1 MPRKPGSNWLMP
13 IGSAEPIAISV
24 PGSGFPVKDFLTL
37 NREPIGTK
45 DSHMIDRYMPED
57 FAKIWSEENMFRTW
71 LRVELEVCRVLAEKG
86 WIPKESMETIERK
99 ADFSVAR
106 IKEIENIT
114 HHDLIAFTTSVAEH
128 VGPDSRFIHW
138 GLTSTDVV
146 DTARGLQL
154 KQASEK
160 ILIAVDELRKAIAE
174 RAEQHRRTLM
184 MGRTHGVHAE
194 VTTFGLKLAVWY
206 DEMRR
211 NRERMERAAETVSV
225 GKLSGA
231 VGTFAHLDPDV
242 EAIVCERMGLKPA
255 PVSTQTLQRD
265 RHAEFLCTIAIVGS
279 SLDKFAT
286 EIRHLQRTEVREA
299 EEPFAAG
306 QKGSSAMP
314 HKRNPIKCEQ
324 ISGLSRLLRGYA
336 VTALED
342 VALWHERDIS
352 HSSAERVIL
361 PDATS
366 VLCYM
371 LRAMAKIVS
380 RMVVYPERMLKNIEL
395 MRGLAYSGQLLLD
408 LTRKGVAREEAYRW
422 IQRCS
427 MKVWDEDKDFLQ
439 VLQEDPD
446 ITQVLSRE
454 EIRSV
459 VNPELQLRNVDAIFS
474 RVFTK

>member
-1 MPRKPGSNWLMP
+1 
-13 IGSAEPIAISV
+13 
-24 PGSGFPVKDFLTL
+24 
-37 NREPIGTK
+37 
-45 DSHMIDRYMPED
+45 
-57 FAKIWSEENMFRTW
+57 
-71 LRVELEVCRVLAEKG
+71 
-86 WIPKESMETIERK
+86 
-99 ADFSVAR
+99 
-106 IKEIENIT
+106 
-114 HHDLIAFTTSVAEH
+114 
-128 VGPDSRFIHW
+128 
-138 GLTSTDVV
+138 
-146 DTARGLQL
+146 
-154 KQASEK
+154 
-160 ILIAVDELRKAIAE
+160 
-174 RAEQHRRTLM
+174 M

-211 NRERMERAAETVSV
+211 NRERMVRAAEAVAV

-242 EAIVCERMGLKPA
+242 EARVCGRLGLKAAPA
-255 PVSTQTLQRD
+255 STQTLQRD
-265 RHAEFLCTIAIVGS
+265 RHADYVCALAIVGA

-314 HKRNPIKCEQ
+314 HKRNPVKCEQ
-324 ISGLSRLLRGYA
+324 VSGLSRLLRGYA
-336 VTALED
+336 VAALEN

-371 LRAMAKIVS
+371 LRAMTRIIGK
-380 RMVVYPERMLKNIEL
+380 MVVYPERMFKNIEL
-395 MRGLAYSGQLLLD
+395 TRGLAYSGQLLLD
-408 LTRKGVAREEAYRW
+408 LTRKGVLREEAYRW

-427 MKVWDEDKDFLQ
+427 MKVWDEDKDFVQ
-439 VLQEDPD
+439 VLQEDAD
-446 ITQVLSRE
+446 ITAVLSGE

-459 VNPELQLRNVDAIFS
+459 VNPELQLRNVDAIFA
-474 RVFTK
+474 RVFGTP

>member
-1 MPRKPGSNWLMP
+1 
-13 IGSAEPIAISV
+13 
-24 PGSGFPVKDFLTL
+24 
-37 NREPIGTK
+37 
-45 DSHMIDRYMPED
+45 MIDRYMPED
-57 FAKIWSEENMFRTW
+57 FAEIWSEENMFRTW

-86 WIPKESMETIERK
+86 WIPKESMDIIEKK
-99 ADFSVAR
+99 AGFSVAR
-106 IKEIENIT
+106 IKEIENVT

-128 VGPDSRFIHW
+128 VGPDSRYIHW
-138 GLTSTDVV
+138 GLTSTDVI

-154 KQASEK
+154 KQASSK
-160 ILIAVDELRKAIAE
+160 ILTAINELRKSIKT
-174 RAEQHRRTLM
+174 RAQEHRKTLM

-211 NRERMERAAETVSV
+211 NRERMEKAAETVAV

-242 EAIVCERMGLKPA
+242 EARVCERMGLNAA
-255 PVSTQTLQRD
+255 PISTQTLQRD
-265 RHAEFLCTIAIVGS
+265 RHAEYVCTIAIVGS

-314 HKRNPIKCEQ
+314 HKRNPVKCEQ

-342 VALWHERDIS
+342 VPLWHERDIS

-371 LRAMAKIVS
+371 LRAMTKIVA
-380 RMVVYPERMLKNIEL
+380 RMVVYPERMLKNIAL
-395 MRGLAYSGQLLLD
+395 TRGLAYSGQLLLD
-408 LTRKGVAREEAYRW
+408 LTRKGVVREEAYRW

-427 MKVWDEDKDFLQ
+427 TKVWDEDKDFVQ
-439 VLQEDPD
+439 VLETDPD
-446 ITQVLSRE
+446 ITGVLSRD

-474 RVFTK
+474 RVFRD

>member
-1 MPRKPGSNWLMP
+1 
-13 IGSAEPIAISV
+13 
-24 PGSGFPVKDFLTL
+24 
-37 NREPIGTK
+37 
-45 DSHMIDRYMPED
+45 MIDRYMPHD
-57 FAKIWSEENMFRTW
+57 FAEIWSEENMFRTW

-86 WIPKESMETIERK
+86 WIPKESLENIEAK
-99 ADFSVAR
+99 AAFSVER
-106 IKEIENIT
+106 IKEIENVT
-114 HHDLIAFTTSVAEH
+114 HHDLIAFTTNVAEH
-128 VGPDSRFIHW
+128 VGPDSRYIHW

-154 KQASEK
+154 KQASDK
-160 ILIAVDELRKAIAE
+160 ILTAIDELRKVIGE
-174 RAEQHRRTLM
+174 RAQEHRKTPM

-211 NRERMERAAETVSV
+211 NRERMQRAAEGVAV
-225 GKLSGA
+225 GKISGA

-242 EAIVCERMGLKPA
+242 EARVCERMGLKAA
-255 PVSTQTLQRD
+255 PISTQTLQRD
-265 RHAEFLCTIAIVGS
+265 RHAEYLCAIAIIGS

-314 HKRNPIKCEQ
+314 HKRNPVKCEQ
-324 ISGLSRLLRGYA
+324 ISGLSRVLRAYSVA
-336 VTALED
+336 ALEN

-371 LRAMAKIVS
+371 LRSMTKIIA
-380 RMVVYPERMLKNIEL
+380 RLVVYPERMLKNIEL
-395 MRGLAYSGQLLLD
+395 TRGLAYSGQLLLD
-408 LTRKGVAREEAYRW
+408 LTRKGVVREEAYRW
-422 IQRCS
+422 IQRS
-427 MKVWDEDKDFLQ
+427 AMKVWDEDKDFLQ
-439 VLQEDPD
+439 VLLEDPE
-446 ITQVLSRE
+446 ITGALSRE
-454 EIRSV
+454 EIQSAL
-459 VNPELQLRNVDAIFS
+459 NPDHQLRNVDQIFA
-474 RVFTK
+474 RVFS

>member
-1 MPRKPGSNWLMP
+1 
-13 IGSAEPIAISV
+13 
-24 PGSGFPVKDFLTL
+24 
-37 NREPIGTK
+37 
-45 DSHMIDRYMPED
+45 MIERYMPED
-57 FAKIWSEENMFRTW
+57 FSEIWSEENMFRTW
-71 LRVELEVCRVLAEKG
+71 LQVELETCRVLAEKG
-86 WIPKESMETIERK
+86 WIPKESMATIEEK
-99 ADFSVAR
+99 ADFSVSR
-106 IKEIENIT
+106 IKEIETIT

-128 VGPDSRFIHW
+128 VGPDSRYIHW

-146 DTARGLQL
+146 DTARGVQL
-154 KQASEK
+154 RQADRK
-160 ILIAVDELRKAIAE
+160 ILTAIDDLQEAIRS
-174 RAEQHRRTLM
+174 RAMQHRDTLI

-211 NRERMERAAETVSV
+211 NRERMERAAAGVEF

-231 VGTFAHLDPDV
+231 VGTFAHLDPDI
-242 EAIVCERMGLKPA
+242 EALVCERLGLQPA

-265 RHAEFLCTIAIVGS
+265 RHAEYLSTIAIIGS

-286 EIRHLQRTEVREA
+286 EIRHLQRTEVREV

-314 HKRNPIKCEQ
+314 HKRNPVKCEQ

-336 VTALED
+336 VTALEN

-366 VLCYM
+366 LLCYM
-371 LRAMAKIVS
+371 LRGMKKIVS
-380 RMVVYPERMLKNIEL
+380 GMVVYPERMKKNIEL
-395 MRGLAYSGQLLLD
+395 TRGLAYSGQLLLD
-408 LTRKGVAREEAYRW
+408 LTRKGVMREDAYRW

-427 MKVWDEDKDFLQ
+427 MKVWDENMDFLQ
-439 VLQEDPD
+439 VLEEDTD
-446 ITQVLSRE
+446 ITRVLTHD
-454 EIRSV
+454 EIRSA
-459 VNPELQLRNVDAIFS
+459 VNPALQLRNVDTIFS
-474 RVFTK
+474 RVFNS

>member
-1 MPRKPGSNWLMP
+1 
-13 IGSAEPIAISV
+13 
-24 PGSGFPVKDFLTL
+24 
-37 NREPIGTK
+37 
-45 DSHMIDRYMPED
+45 MIDRYLPAD
-57 FAKIWSEENMFRTW
+57 FKDIWSEENMFRTW
-71 LRVELEVCRVLAEKG
+71 LRVEIEVCRVLAEKG
-86 WIPKESMETIERK
+86 WIPHESMETIERK
-99 ADFSVAR
+99 ANFSVER
-106 IKEIENIT
+106 IREIEKAT
-114 HHDLIAFTTSVAEH
+114 HHDLIAFTTSVAEF

-138 GLTSTDVV
+138 GLTSTDVI
-146 DTARGLQL
+146 DTARALQL
-154 KQASEK
+154 REASER
-160 ILIAVDELRKAIAE
+160 ILAAIEELMEAIKR
-174 RAEQHRRTLM
+174 RALEHRGTLM

-211 NRERMERAAETVSV
+211 NRERMLRAAEVMRV
-225 GKLSGA
+225 GKVSGA

-242 EAIVCERMGLKPA
+242 EAGVCKRLGLKA
-255 PVSTQTLQRD
+255 AAASTQTLQRD
-265 RHAEFLCTIAIVGS
+265 RHAEYLCTLAVIGA

-314 HKRNPIKCEQ
+314 HKRNPVKCEQ
-324 ISGLSRLLRGYA
+324 VCGLSRLLRGYA
-336 VTALED
+336 VTALDD

-371 LRAMAKIVS
+371 LRAMTRIIGGL
-380 RMVVYPERMLKNIEL
+380 VVYPRRMSKNIEL
-395 MRGLAYSGQLLLD
+395 TRGLAYSGKLLLD
-408 LTRKGVAREEAYRW
+408 LTRKGISREEAYVW
-422 IQRCS
+422 VQRCS
-427 MKVWDEDKDFLQ
+427 MKVWNEDQDFLQ

-446 ITQVLSRE
+446 VSRVLSVD

-459 VNPELQLRNVDAIFS
+459 VNPDVQLRNVDAVFS
-474 RVFTK
+474 RVFQ

>member
-1 MPRKPGSNWLMP
+1 MPGDL
-13 IGSAEPIAISV
+13 AE
-24 PGSGFPVKDFLTL
+24 
-37 NREPIGTK
+37 
-45 DSHMIDRYMPED
+45 
-57 FAKIWSEENMFRTW
+57 IWSEENMFRTW
-71 LRVELEVCRVLAEKG
+71 LLVELETCRVLAEKG
-86 WIPKESMETIERK
+86 WIPREAMDVIERK
-99 ADFSVAR
+99 AAFSVPR
-106 IKEIENIT
+106 IREIEAVT

-128 VGPDSRFIHW
+128 VGPESRYIHW

-146 DTARGLQL
+146 DTARGVQL
-154 KQASEK
+154 LQASAR
-160 ILIAVDELRKAIAE
+160 ILEAMDALLDAIRT
-174 RAEQHRRTLM
+174 RALEHRRTLM

-211 NRERMERAAETVSV
+211 NRERMRRAAETMAV

-242 EAIVCERMGLKPA
+242 EARVCERLGLRPA

-265 RHAEFLCTIAIVGS
+265 RHAEYVSAIAIAGS

-299 EEPFAAG
+299 EEPFASG

-314 HKRNPIKCEQ
+314 HKRNPVKCEQ
-324 ISGLSRLLRGYA
+324 VSGLSRLLRGYS
-336 VTALED
+336 VTALEN

-371 LRAMAKIVS
+371 LRAMTRIVAGL
-380 RMVVYPERMLKNIEL
+380 VVHSDRMLKNIEL
-395 MRGLAYSGQLLLD
+395 TRGLAYSGQLLLD
-408 LTRKGVAREEAYRW
+408 LTRKGVLREEAYRW
-422 IQRCS
+422 VQRCA
-427 MKVWDEDKDFLQ
+427 MKVWDEDRDFLE
-439 VLQEDPD
+439 VLAGDPD
-446 ITQVLSRE
+446 ITRVLDAE
-454 EIRSV
+454 EVRAV
-459 VNPELQLRNVDAIFS
+459 VNPDLQLRNVDAVFA
-474 RVFTK
+474 RVFDGAEQGR

>member
-1 MPRKPGSNWLMP
+1 
-13 IGSAEPIAISV
+13 
-24 PGSGFPVKDFLTL
+24 
-37 NREPIGTK
+37 
-45 DSHMIDRYMPED
+45 MIDRYMPAD
-57 FAKIWSEENMFRTW
+57 FEEIWSEENMYRTW

-86 WIPKESMETIERK
+86 WIPKESMAAIEQK
-99 ADFSVAR
+99 ANFSVSR

-128 VGPDSRFIHW
+128 VGPDSRYIHW
-138 GLTSTDVV
+138 GLTSTDVI

-154 KQASEK
+154 KQASDK
-160 ILIAVDELRKAIAE
+160 ILTAMDDLRKAIKE
-174 RAEQHRRTLM
+174 RAMEHRKTLM

-206 DEMRR
+206 DEMAR
-211 NRERMERAAETVSV
+211 NRARMERAVETVSV

-242 EAIVCERMGLKPA
+242 EATVCERMGLKAAPA
-255 PVSTQTLQRD
+255 STQTLQRD
-265 RHAEFLCTIAIVGS
+265 RHAEYLCTIAIIGS

-314 HKRNPIKCEQ
+314 HKRNPVKCEQ
-324 ISGLSRLLRGYA
+324 VSGLSRLLRGYA
-336 VTALED
+336 VTALEN

-371 LRAMAKIVS
+371 LRAMTKIITK
-380 RMVVYPERMLKNIEL
+380 MVVYPERMLKNIEL
-395 MRGLAYSGQLLLD
+395 TRGLAYSGQLLLD
-408 LTRKGVAREEAYRW
+408 LTRKGVVREEAYRW

-427 MKVWDEDKDFLQ
+427 MKVWDEDKDFLR

-446 ITQVLSRE
+446 IIQVLSRE

-459 VNPELQLRNVDAIFS
+459 VNPQLQLRNVDAIFA
-474 RVFTK
+474 RVFKD

>member
-1 MPRKPGSNWLMP
+1 
-13 IGSAEPIAISV
+13 
-24 PGSGFPVKDFLTL
+24 
-37 NREPIGTK
+37 
-45 DSHMIDRYMPED
+45 MIDRYMPAD
-57 FAKIWSEENMFRTW
+57 FEEIWSEENMYRTW
-71 LRVELEVCRVLAEKG
+71 LRVELEVCRVLTEKG
-86 WIPKESMETIERK
+86 WIPEESMAAIEQK
-99 ADFSVAR
+99 ANFSVAR

-114 HHDLIAFTTSVAEH
+114 HHDLIAFTTSVAEY
-128 VGPDSRFIHW
+128 VGPDSRYIHW
-138 GLTSTDVV
+138 GLTSTDVI

-160 ILIAVDELRKAIAE
+160 ILAAIDDLRKAIRE
-174 RAEQHRRTLM
+174 RAMEHRKTVM

-194 VTTFGLKLAVWY
+194 ITTFGMKLAVWY
-206 DEMRR
+206 DEMAR
-211 NRERMERAAETVSV
+211 NRTRMERAAETVSV
-225 GKLSGA
+225 GKISGA

-242 EAIVCERMGLKPA
+242 EATVCERVGLKAAPA
-255 PVSTQTLQRD
+255 STQTLQRD
-265 RHAEFLCTIAIVGS
+265 RHAEYLCTLSIIGA

-299 EEPFAAG
+299 EEPFAVG

-324 ISGLSRLLRGYA
+324 VSGLSRLLRGYT
-336 VTALED
+336 VTALEN

-361 PDATS
+361 PDSTA

-371 LRAMAKIVS
+371 LRAMTRIVTK
-380 RMVVYPERMLKNIEL
+380 MVIYPERMLKNIEL
-395 MRGLAYSGQLLLD
+395 TRGLAYSGQLLLD
-408 LTRKGVAREEAYRW
+408 LTRKGVLREEAYQW

-427 MKVWDEDKDFLQ
+427 MKVWDEDKDFLR

-446 ITQVLSRE
+446 IAKTLSRD

-459 VNPELQLRNVDAIFS
+459 VNPQLQLRNVDAIFA
-474 RVFTK
+474 RVFND

>member
-1 MPRKPGSNWLMP
+1 
-13 IGSAEPIAISV
+13 
-24 PGSGFPVKDFLTL
+24 
-37 NREPIGTK
+37 
-45 DSHMIDRYMPED
+45 MIDRYMPED
-57 FAKIWSEENMFRTW
+57 FAEIWSEENMFRTW

-86 WIPKESMETIERK
+86 WIPKESMEAIEKK
-99 ADFSVAR
+99 AGFSTLR
-106 IKEIENIT
+106 IKEIESVT
-114 HHDLIAFTTSVAEH
+114 HHDLVAFTTSVAEF
-128 VGPDSRFIHW
+128 VGPDSRYIHW
-138 GLTSTDVV
+138 GLTSTDVI

-160 ILIAVDELRKAIAE
+160 ILAAMDELKAAIRD
-174 RAEQHRRTLM
+174 RAREHRRTLM

-211 NRERMERAAETVSV
+211 HRERMQHAAEGVSV
-225 GKLSGA
+225 GKISGA

-242 EAIVCERMGLKPA
+242 EARVCERMGLAPA
-255 PVSTQTLQRD
+255 PISTQTLQRD
-265 RHAEFLCTIAIVGS
+265 RHAEYLCAIAILGC

-314 HKRNPIKCEQ
+314 HKRNPVKCEQ
-324 ISGLSRLLRGYA
+324 ISGLSRVLRGYA
-336 VTALED
+336 VVAMEN

-366 VLCYM
+366 CVCYM
-371 LRAMAKIVS
+371 LRAMTKIV
-380 RMVVYPERMLKNIEL
+380 RKMVVYPERMLRNIEL
-395 MRGLAYSGQLLLD
+395 TRGLAYSGQLLLD
-408 LTRKGVAREEAYRW
+408 LTRKGVLREEAYRW
-422 IQRCS
+422 VQRCS
-427 MKVWDEDKDFLQ
+427 MKVWDEDKDFVQ
-439 VLQEDPD
+439 TLQEDPD
-446 ITQVLSRE
+446 ISKTLTRE

-459 VNPELQLRNVDAIFS
+459 VNPDLQLRNVDAIFS
-474 RVFTK
+474 RVFGGVQ

>member
-1 MPRKPGSNWLMP
+1 
-13 IGSAEPIAISV
+13 
-24 PGSGFPVKDFLTL
+24 
-37 NREPIGTK
+37 
-45 DSHMIDRYMPED
+45 MIERYMPED
-57 FAKIWSEENMFRTW
+57 FAEIWSEENMFRTW
-71 LRVELEVCRVLAEKG
+71 LRVEIEACRVLAEKG
-86 WIPKESMETIERK
+86 WIPKESMETIEKK

-128 VGPDSRFIHW
+128 VGPDSRYIHW

-160 ILIAVDELRKAIAE
+160 ILAAIDELRIALAE
-174 RAEQHRRTLM
+174 RAQQHRRTLM

-211 NRERMERAAETVSV
+211 NRERMERAAEAVSV

-265 RHAEFLCTIAIVGS
+265 RHAEYLCTIAIVGS

-336 VTALED
+336 VTAMED

-371 LRAMAKIVS
+371 LRAMNRIIAK
-380 RMVVYPERMLKNIEL
+380 MVVYPGRMLKNIEL
-395 MRGLAYSGQLLLD
+395 TRGLAYSGQLLLD
-408 LTRKGVAREEAYRW
+408 LTRKGVSREVAYQW

-427 MKVWDEDKDFLQ
+427 MKVWDADKDFLQ

-446 ITQVLSRE
+446 ITNVLSRE
-454 EIRSV
+454 EIQSV

>member
-1 MPRKPGSNWLMP
+1 
-13 IGSAEPIAISV
+13 
-24 PGSGFPVKDFLTL
+24 
-37 NREPIGTK
+37 
-45 DSHMIDRYMPED
+45 MIDRYMPAD
-57 FAKIWSEENMFRTW
+57 FEEIWSEENMYRTW

-86 WIPKESMETIERK
+86 WIPKESMAAIEQK
-99 ADFSVAR
+99 ANFSVSR
-106 IKEIENIT
+106 IREIENIT

-128 VGPDSRFIHW
+128 VGPDSRYIHW
-138 GLTSTDVV
+138 GLTSTDVI

-154 KQASEK
+154 KQASDK
-160 ILIAVDELRKAIAE
+160 ILTALDDLRKAIKE
-174 RAEQHRRTLM
+174 RAMEHRKTLM

-206 DEMRR
+206 DEVAR
-211 NRERMERAAETVSV
+211 NRARMERAVETVSV

-242 EAIVCERMGLKPA
+242 EATVCERMGLKAAPA
-255 PVSTQTLQRD
+255 STQTLQRD
-265 RHAEFLCTIAIVGS
+265 RHAEYLCTLAIIGS

-314 HKRNPIKCEQ
+314 HKRNPVKCEQ
-324 ISGLSRLLRGYA
+324 VSGLSRLLRGYA
-336 VTALED
+336 VTALEN

-371 LRAMAKIVS
+371 LRAMTKIITK
-380 RMVVYPERMLKNIEL
+380 MVIYPDRMLKNIEL
-395 MRGLAYSGQLLLD
+395 TRGLAYSGQLLLD
-408 LTRKGVAREEAYRW
+408 LTRKGVVREEAYRW

-446 ITQVLSRE
+446 IIRVLTRE

-459 VNPELQLRNVDAIFS
+459 VNPQLQLRNVDAIFA
-474 RVFTK
+474 RVFKD